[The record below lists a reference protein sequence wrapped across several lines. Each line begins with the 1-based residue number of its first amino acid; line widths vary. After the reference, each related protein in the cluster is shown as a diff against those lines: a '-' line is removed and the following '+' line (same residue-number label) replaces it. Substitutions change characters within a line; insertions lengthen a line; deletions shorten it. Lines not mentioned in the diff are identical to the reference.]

1 MLYCRRLNS
10 SNSAHGTFIIIG
22 TLFNL
27 FIPVIPTLHSNSPCS
42 LISNSFLLLNDY
54 ILSAYVPT
62 KCSLSFWEHDFEF
75 LYVRYCASKCAI
87 AFLAHFYPSLHL
99 LKIYTCCSYIT
110 TNPLFPIAANDSRMC
125 IYHTSSIHSRWW
137 MSGCLQVSV
146 TINNAA
152 MWGIPI

>member
-1 MLYCRRLNS
+1 MLFCRRLNS

-54 ILSAYVPT
+54 VLSAYVPT

-75 LYVRYCASKCAI
+75 LYVRCCTPKYAI

-99 LKIYTCCSYIT
+99 LKNLYMLLSQLTLCFQLLQMTPACAST
-110 TNPLFPIAANDSRMC
+110 TLQASTRGDEC
-125 IYHTSSIHSRWW
+125 QTSCKSLS
-137 MSGCLQVSV
+137 
-146 TINNAA
+146 
-152 MWGIPI
+152 P